1 MGFLLRKLQH
11 KDVWERILRERLTE
25 PLHLNGLS
33 LLVWAVGSYRAKI
46 AFDLVVRQWN
56 AYGILKAADQAKAL
70 GISRV
75 SLVEFGVAAG
85 AGLMNM
91 AEIARRVTRVTG
103 VQFQL
108 YGFDT
113 GAGLPPP
120 SDYRDHPDLYQQGE
134 CGMDVEALRNALP
147 PNAQLVLGDLAH
159 TVRPFIDALSPREPI
174 GYVSVDVDYYSSTVS
189 ALRMLTAS
197 PEKYLPVT
205 VMFFDDVNNERH
217 TSACGELLAIDEFN
231 RAHRLRQIEQHQF
244 LENSR
249 VFRRADW
256 IKHIYYLHVLD
267 HPHRSTRSR
276 EALPKVWIENPYLK
290 PPAIP
295 PLQVP
300 RDRPSSPPPPRPPS

>member
-11 KDVWERILRERLTE
+11 KD
-25 PLHLNGLS
+25 
-33 LLVWAVGSYRAKI
+33 VWAVGSYRAKI

-56 AYGILKAADQAKAL
+56 AYGILKAADQAKTL

-120 SDYRDHPDLYQQGE
+120 TDYRDHPDLYQQGE

-147 PNAQLVLGDLAH
+147 
-159 TVRPFIDALSPREPI
+159 
-174 GYVSVDVDYYSSTVS
+174 
-189 ALRMLTAS
+189 
-197 PEKYLPVT
+197 
-205 VMFFDDVNNERH
+205 
-217 TSACGELLAIDEFN
+217 
-231 RAHRLRQIEQHQF
+231 
-244 LENSR
+244 
-249 VFRRADW
+249 
-256 IKHIYYLHVLD
+256 
-267 HPHRSTRSR
+267 
-276 EALPKVWIENPYLK
+276 
-290 PPAIP
+290 
-295 PLQVP
+295 
-300 RDRPSSPPPPRPPS
+300 

>member
-1 MGFLLRKLQH
+1 MCTSRPCRTPRRSAAPCSICCARSSAARASARWPRCSSCRARSCRTAISRGCARWCAGPGVKAADGAVAGPSTSRYGTPVNGRAEVRRISIRGMGFLLRKLQH

-91 AEIARRVTRVTG
+91 AEIARRVTHVTG
-103 VQFQL
+103 VQFRL

-120 SDYRDHPDLYQQGE
+120 TDYRDHPDLYQQGE
-134 CGMDVEALRNALP
+134 CGMDVVALRNALP
-147 PNAQLVLGDLAH
+147 PNAELVLG
-159 TVRPFIDALSPREPI
+159 
-174 GYVSVDVDYYSSTVS
+174 
-189 ALRMLTAS
+189 
-197 PEKYLPVT
+197 
-205 VMFFDDVNNERH
+205 
-217 TSACGELLAIDEFN
+217 
-231 RAHRLRQIEQHQF
+231 
-244 LENSR
+244 
-249 VFRRADW
+249 RADW

-290 PPAIP
+290 NVRPVPLPAP
-295 PLQVP
+295 ASPG
-300 RDRPSSPPPPRPPS
+300 RPSAPPP

>member
-25 PLHLNGLS
+25 PLHLNGIS
-33 LLVWAVGSYRAKI
+33 LLVWALGSYRAKI

-56 AYGILKAADQAKAL
+56 AFGILKAADEAKAL
-70 GISRV
+70 GINRV

-91 AEIARRVTRVTG
+91 AEIAANVTRVTG
-103 VQFQL
+103 VQFRL

-113 GAGLPPP
+113 GAGLPLPR
-120 SDYRDHPDLYQQGE
+120 DYRDHPDLYQRGE
-134 CGMDVEALRNALP
+134 CGMDHDALRHALP
-147 PNAQLVLGDLAH
+147 ANAHLVLGDLAD
-159 TVRPFIDALSPREPI
+159 TVGPFIDTLPPAEPI

-189 ALRMLTAS
+189 ALRLLAAS

-205 VMFFDDVNNERH
+205 FMFFDDINNERH

-231 RAHRLRQIEQHQF
+231 RAHRLRKIEPHRF
-244 LENSR
+244 LANSR

-256 IKHIYYLHVLD
+256 IKHMYYLHVLD
-267 HPHRSTRSR
+267 HPHRRTRSR

-290 PPAIP
+290 KSPPM
-295 PLQVP
+295 P
-300 RDRPSSPPPPRPPS
+300 RPAPARGGVANPPPPQ

>member
-25 PLHLNGLS
+25 PLHLNGIS
-33 LLVWAVGSYRAKI
+33 LLVWAFGSYRAKI

-91 AEIARRVTRVTG
+91 AEIAAKVTRATG
-103 VQFQL
+103 VQFSL

-113 GAGLPPP
+113 GAGLPLPR
-120 SDYRDHPDLYQQGE
+120 DYRDHPDLYQQGE
-134 CGMDVEALRNALP
+134 CGMDVAALRKALP
-147 PNAQLVLGDLAH
+147 ANAQLVLGDLAD
-159 TVRPFIDALSPREPI
+159 TVGPFIRALSPREPI

-189 ALRMLTAS
+189 ALRMLAAS
-197 PEKYLPVT
+197 AEKYLPVT

-231 RAHRLRQIEQHQF
+231 RTHRMRQIERHQF

-290 PPAIP
+290 TVRPVPIPAPP
-295 PLQVP
+295 
-300 RDRPSSPPPPRPPS
+300 SPPNVPPP